1 MAECVTL
8 RGLQEW
14 YYQSSGHLADW
25 IAWHSW
31 CFRWPNTSPSRWTR
45 WISTSR
51 SWRSL
56 PSCQAGL
63 CQSWT
68 LSSLSTN
75 TGGLLF
81 IFLSGWMQ
89 FKPGCVSCT
98 RAIIFRA
105 TLRKLRAENM
115 FETWVSR
122 VAFITPMKQPVILRF
137 NIIFFFSTNTI
148 SRRMTWTVS
157 TLLPLPRR
165 RIQVCVFAVVFFYFL
180 SSCDSQVHNRLA
192 LCPQT
197 VTSS

>member
-1 MAECVTL
+1 MAECVAL

-68 LSSLSTN
+68 LSSSSTN

-89 FKPGCVSCT
+89 FKPGSVSCT
-98 RAIIFRA
+98 RVIIFRA

-122 VAFITPMKQPVILRF
+122 VAFITPMKQLVILRF
-137 NIIFFFSTNTI
+137 NIIFFSLQTQFLGGRHGRYPHCCLRRGGG
-148 SRRMTWTVS
+148 SRFVCF
-157 TLLPLPRR
+157 LL
-165 RIQVCVFAVVFFYFL
+165 FFLL
-180 SSCDSQVHNRLA
+180 SQQLWLRVHNRLA